1 MPDAMRLMGRHRLF
15 ELANSEGDAVAAA
28 VSALSLEL
36 EAADWAEPADALAA
50 YPQAKLIGCRLR
62 IPLLD
67 GYLVMLALNCVAGI
81 VLVEL
86 ADQVG
91 GRA

>member
-1 MPDAMRLMGRHRLF
+1 MRLMGRHRLF
-15 ELANSEGDAVAAA
+15 ELANSEGGVVAAA
-28 VSALSLEL
+28 VFALALEL
-36 EAADWAEPADALAA
+36 EAANWTEPADALAA
-50 YPQAKLIGCRLR
+50 YPQAELTGCRLR
-62 IPLLD
+62 IPLID
-67 GYLVMLALNCVAGI
+67 GYLVLLAINCVAGI